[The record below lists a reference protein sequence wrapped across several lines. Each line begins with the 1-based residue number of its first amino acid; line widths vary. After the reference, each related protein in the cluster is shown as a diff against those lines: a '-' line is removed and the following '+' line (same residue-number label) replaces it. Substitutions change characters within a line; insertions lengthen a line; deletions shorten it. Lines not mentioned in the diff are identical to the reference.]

1 MKKRMEL
8 TLLDAWKNRDKDL
21 DLKNYKDV
29 LILASLVE
37 KETSLNYEKSNV
49 AQVFL
54 NRLRLNMKLQSDP
67 TVIYGIEKELNNDI
81 KELKKRDLDFKS
93 EFNSGWAVTAAK
105 RDLCSGCDVNHD
117 FTKTIFDSYLEGRA
131 LIYNQAPLDEILAQR
146 DIILNEWEKVVAA
159 VSIHYVNDVA
169 ADIEALIAAGS
180 AVSPTDAAAAD
191 YENQLEMHRNNA
203 DALRNSYQTLED
215 KIDEIKRKKGI
226 LSVKQKQA
234 EAQENIYQTM
244 EGLGN
249 TSGTMETIARIEEKV
264 ENMQTRAEA
273 YQEISMESDKDS
285 LESKFEELEHDSSDM
300 ELELLELKKRAA
312 LPAPDEESDKKE

>member
-1 MKKRMEL
+1 LWFAFLQTWWDGPLTRKK
-8 TLLDAWKNRDKDL
+8 
-21 DLKNYKDV
+21 
-29 LILASLVE
+29 
-37 KETSLNYEKSNV
+37 
-49 AQVFL
+49 
-54 NRLRLNMKLQSDP
+54 
-67 TVIYGIEKELNNDI
+67 
-81 KELKKRDLDFKS
+81 
-93 EFNSGWAVTAAK
+93 EF
-105 RDLCSGCDVNHD
+105 
-117 FTKTIFDSYLEGRA
+117 TIR
-131 LIYNQAPLDEILAQR
+131 
-146 DIILNEWEKVVAA
+146 
-159 VSIHYVNDVA
+159 
-169 ADIEALIAAGS
+169 
-180 AVSPTDAAAAD
+180 AAD
-191 YENQLEMHRNNA
+191 YEKQLEMHRNNA

-244 EGLGN
+244 EGLGD